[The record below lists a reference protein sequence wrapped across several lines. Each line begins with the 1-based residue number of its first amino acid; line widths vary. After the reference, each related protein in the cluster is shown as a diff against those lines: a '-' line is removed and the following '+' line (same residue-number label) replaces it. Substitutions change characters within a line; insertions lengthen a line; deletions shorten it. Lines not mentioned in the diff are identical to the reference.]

1 MTYTLNG
8 LEEKSGVF
16 AGKYIPFSN
25 RQKDYSY
32 WVGCYEEEEDLN
44 AKACLLEHEQDKVDF
59 VKCGGA
65 DFVFDI
71 MKSRTVNNLDVNC
84 ENSTGLLPIA
94 AMTESQEI
102 KFVSK
107 QSENSIWLGKWA
119 YAFFRLEENLKITS
133 AQPFII
139 GEPIHLQHSPKRKK
153 FILNI
158 LVDALSWPVMKKA
171 MYSYMPNVMKFFSK
185 GIIFDNNFSVAEYTY
200 PSLGAIE
207 TGMYMHHSQIF
218 NERASH
224 ELDVEYKTLSEK
236 MKELGYYCVNVMGS
250 GDGIYNGSTRGYDRL
265 MINSYGLHAYVG
277 VERVIR
283 QLEAFGECDQFLMMH
298 VMDVHPWSTRA
309 FQVPLVTQTKLS
321 LKERLAGDKTK
332 KASVY
337 LPNTALYMA
346 ANQQGMRNVDRSLK
360 VLFDYIENNYRDD
373 EYVVQLYS
381 DHGVPVYDKKPYILS
396 ENQVG
401 AALMMRG
408 AGIPKKGIVGE
419 LTSAVDIYPITAH
432 HAGFKIPDWVDG
444 NLPEVLGGIRRKF
457 VVSNSIYP
465 GQTYKLCIRTEK
477 HEFHLESRMPVD
489 EDGTVDLSDA
499 RYGLYIRGEI
509 LKKIC
514 DLQLEHEFLKT
525 VDEYTAS
532 FNHCGQYWPAM
543 HAARPEWFGDF
554 VG

>member
-1 MTYTLNG
+1 MALLNKYAQIDAESERSDIFYAWYGLAHNNYDLALEYGEKAYRKRKVNLEIWKILISCYTALGRQDKAIIYQGYCSKFYQMPIEISMSKKVVKEYMEQLSLAMGVGNYAPFVIKKMTYTLNG

-185 GIIFDNNFSVAEYTY
+185 G
-200 PSLGAIE
+200 
-207 TGMYMHHSQIF
+207 
-218 NERASH
+218 
-224 ELDVEYKTLSEK
+224 
-236 MKELGYYCVNVMGS
+236 MGVS
-250 GDGIYNGSTRGYDRL
+250 
-265 MINSYGLHAYVG
+265 
-277 VERVIR
+277 RV
-283 QLEAFGECDQFLMMH
+283 LC
-298 VMDVHPWSTRA
+298 
-309 FQVPLVTQTKLS
+309 
-321 LKERLAGDKTK
+321 
-332 KASVY
+332 
-337 LPNTALYMA
+337 
-346 ANQQGMRNVDRSLK
+346 
-360 VLFDYIENNYRDD
+360 
-373 EYVVQLYS
+373 
-381 DHGVPVYDKKPYILS
+381 
-396 ENQVG
+396 
-401 AALMMRG
+401 
-408 AGIPKKGIVGE
+408 
-419 LTSAVDIYPITAH
+419 
-432 HAGFKIPDWVDG
+432 
-444 NLPEVLGGIRRKF
+444 KF
-457 VVSNSIYP
+457 
-465 GQTYKLCIRTEK
+465 
-477 HEFHLESRMPVD
+477 F
-489 EDGTVDLSDA
+489 
-499 RYGLYIRGEI
+499 
-509 LKKIC
+509 
-514 DLQLEHEFLKT
+514 
-525 VDEYTAS
+525 
-532 FNHCGQYWPAM
+532 
-543 HAARPEWFGDF
+543 
-554 VG
+554 